1 MTSEKRIH
9 RAKHDKEN
17 PYYVASRDTS
27 QDKTLSYDALGML
40 HYILSKPDDWDVQ
53 PSDLEREKCK
63 RNKVYAILK
72 ELISASYIE
81 RIYHRDE
88 KQRVK
93 MVEYIA
99 HEKPLIEKPLPEKQ
113 KVEKPKVEKRHITE
127 YREKQNKENTLDAG
141 KPRRELDPEFE
152 LIADIWHTRA
162 GGYVANMKGMIF
174 GTRKVKGEWLKC
186 QFDPPATVE
195 ELTAF
200 KPYMQSRIAEK
211 RMTEPPTA
219 AVTIQRWFYDF
230 RAMREK
236 QLTPVSPPVFDLSD
250 WYIPELEPLK

>member
-1 MTSEKRIH
+1 MKGFTEPNYTQTPNALFDECMKVMGDAELRVTLAVIRKTMGFHKTKDAISYSQIHQMTGLSRSSIQSGIELAIEHGYIRRVGTGKRKINIFELVVNVDQSTSTTSTSSVALPVTSSVALLTKEK
-9 RAKHDKEN
+9 
-17 PYYVASRDTS
+17 
-27 QDKTLSYDALGML
+27 
-40 HYILSKPDDWDVQ
+40 
-53 PSDLEREKCK
+53 EKK
-63 RNKVYAILK
+63 
-72 ELISASYIE
+72 S
-81 RIYHRDE
+81 
-88 KQRVK
+88 
-93 MVEYIA
+93 
-99 HEKPLIEKPLPEKQ
+99 
-113 KVEKPKVEKRHITE
+113 T
-127 YREKQNKENTLDAG
+127 KENTLDAG